1 MHPKRS
7 KAVFILKKN
16 FALKRVLST
25 VCAIF
30 LCLAS
35 PIPAAAIDLGDILK
49 GGALIVGGGALVKA
63 IAGPIDEFINTV
75 TFNKGAKYQG
85 HTRVVPIVS
94 MGDGA
99 HIGAAQVGG
108 TAKAS
113 VDKTQAVAQL
123 EVSFKGIRVKV
134 LIPIDSLNPL
144 KQFRRVQ
151 GVGVTA
157 IIDVKI

>member
-1 MHPKRS
+1 MRYPVKRILL
-7 KAVFILKKN
+7 AVLATLVFAASSMPANALDLK
-16 FALKRVLST
+16 
-25 VCAIF
+25 
-30 LCLAS
+30 
-35 PIPAAAIDLGDILK
+35 DILK
-49 GGALIVGGGALVKA
+49 GGALIVGGGAIVKA
-63 IAGPIDEFINTV
+63 IAGPVDEFINTV

-85 HTRVVPIVS
+85 YTKVVPIVS

-108 TAKAS
+108 TSKAS
-113 VDKTQAVAQL
+113 VESTQAVGQL
-123 EVSFKGIRVKV
+123 EAYFKGIRVKI

-144 KQFRRVQ
+144 QQFRRVQ

>member
-1 MHPKRS
+1 MKRCVS
-7 KAVFILKKN
+7 MVLAVL
-16 FALKRVLST
+16 
-25 VCAIF
+25 
-30 LCLAS
+30 LCLCV
-35 PIPAAAIDLGDILK
+35 PGAAGAIDLKDVLK
-49 GGALIVGGGALVKA
+49 KGALIVGGGAIVTA
-63 IAGPIDEFINTV
+63 IAGPVNDFINTV
-75 TFNKGAKYQG
+75 TFNSGARLEGTTK
-85 HTRVVPIVS
+85 VVPIVS

-108 TAKAS
+108 AS
-113 VDKTQAVAQL
+113 KSAVDATQAVAQL
-123 EVSFKGIRVKV
+123 ETSFKGIRIKI